1 VNPLDI
7 ENEIHERVQR
17 LTAKIDKLAAENI
30 RLTAENKAQ
39 AERIEKLESAK
50 APETTDDELDY
61 LTDENERLAKNAYL
75 LPFYKARMERE
86 IVRQV
91 ELTAENKA
99 QAERIV
105 KLETFLTNLKDC
117 ASAEDITLI
126 EQVLE
131 GETP

>member
-1 VNPLDI
+1 MNPLDI

-39 AERIEKLESAK
+39 AERIEKLE
-50 APETTDDELDY
+50 
-61 LTDENERLAKNAYL
+61 
-75 LPFYKARMERE
+75 
-86 IVRQV
+86 
-91 ELTAENKA
+91 
-99 QAERIV
+99 
-105 KLETFLTNLKDC
+105 TFLTNLKDC